1 MPGIQ
6 ITPEINLRV
15 FLIDVHCQT
24 IMSGVAFRV
33 AVKAYYFHPEIIL
46 SSVSM
51 WFILQLIKKGPSF
64 PPQPCGK
71 WTNQQISMSVF

>member
-51 WFILQLIKKGPSF
+51 
-64 PPQPCGK
+64 
-71 WTNQQISMSVF
+71 